1 MSNDSNSNRLS
12 RRHFLAVAGGLTIV
26 IAGAA
31 VVPGL
36 SRSKEDNTNGERITA
51 WVNIQPD
58 GKITIY
64 NPAAEMGQG
73 SMTAL
78 AIIIAEELDADWND
92 VAIEHSPIE
101 PDVYGLSWRG
111 GLGGPM
117 ITVGS
122 RTVMGYYEHL
132 RMAGAQARYVLMAN
146 ASKKWGVPIEELTT
160 GPSKVLHQ
168 SSGKSISYGEIS
180 RFATAPDK
188 LPDIDQDQLKSAEE
202 FRLIGKVTDRH
213 DIPSKVDGT
222 AEYAMDINVPDMLH
236 AVISRSPVHGSK
248 PDLQNESDLRTM
260 EGIVDIVILDHGV
273 GILAQKIEQALKAKR
288 FMQIK
293 WSEDGMASGHDSQAA
308 YEIYDATSRSDDTNW
323 HSIVSEGSV
332 EDNLSADDVIEA
344 RFKNDYVYHAQME
357 PLNALVSPPREGD
370 PAEVWVGSQAQAG
383 ARQAAA
389 EALNLPEDQVILHPC
404 YLGGGFGRRSM
415 ADYVTE
421 AALLAKHADKP
432 VKLLWTREDDLQY
445 GAFRPICSQTLQAK
459 VKADGTISAWSHRIV
474 GTGGG
479 LLGSGARIPYYT
491 MDAKRVEM
499 HSIEHGVRTKHWRS
513 VAHGPNKFAIEAF
526 IDEIAR
532 KLGFDP
538 YLYRRRLMINDQR
551 SLAVLDAAAA
561 MCDWNSPAPEGRARG
576 IAFAERSGA
585 LAAGVAE
592 ISVDR
597 NTGMIKVHHFWAA
610 VDAGVVVQPHNA
622 IAQIEGGI
630 VFGISSV
637 LRESITFKDGKVQQS
652 NFHDYPIA
660 RMADTPDQLEVKII
674 PSDEKPA
681 GIGEAS
687 TPLVGGAIAN
697 AFLALTGNSLRHMPF
712 TSERV
717 LEVLS

>member
-1 MSNDSNSNRLS
+1 MSNDTTSNRLS
-12 RRHFLAVAGGLTIV
+12 RRHFLSAAGGLTIV

-31 VVPGL
+31 VAPGL
-36 SRSKEDNTNGERITA
+36 SWSKEDNSNGETITA

-92 VAIEHSPIE
+92 VIIEHSPIDPE
-101 PDVYGLSWRG
+101 IYGLSWRG

-122 RTVMGYYEHL
+122 RTVRGYYEHL
-132 RMAGAQARYVLMAN
+132 RIAGAQARYMLMAN
-146 ASKKWGVPIEELTT
+146 VAEKWGVPIEELTT

-168 SSGKSISYGEIS
+168 TSGKSISYGEIS
-180 RFATAPDK
+180 RFAKAPET
-188 LPDIDQDQLKSAEE
+188 LPEIDQDQLKSAED
-202 FRLIGKVTDRH
+202 FRLIGKVTDRF

-222 AEYAMDINVPDMLH
+222 AEYAMDVYVPDMLH

-248 PDLQNESDLRTM
+248 PDLQNEADLRAM
-260 EGIVDIVILDHGV
+260 EGIVDIVILEHGV

-293 WSEDGMASGHDSQAA
+293 WSDDGMASGHDSQAA
-308 YEIYDATSRSDDTNW
+308 YETYDATFTSDATSW
-323 HSIVSEGSV
+323 HGIVSEGSV
-332 EDNLSADDVIEA
+332 KEKLSGEDIIEA
-344 RFKNDYVYHAQME
+344 KFKNDYVYHAQME
-357 PLNALVSPPREGD
+357 PLNALVAPPRDGN

-421 AALLAKHADKP
+421 AALLANHANRP

-445 GAFRPICSQTLQAK
+445 GAFRPICLQQLQAK
-459 VKADGTISAWSHRIV
+459 VKKDGAISAWSHRIV

-491 MDAKRVEM
+491 MEAKQVEM
-499 HSIEHGVRTKHWRS
+499 HSIDHGVRTKHWRS
-513 VAHGPNKFAIEAF
+513 VAHGPNKFAIEVF
-526 IDEIAR
+526 IDEIA
-532 KLGFDP
+532 KKMGFDP
-538 YLYRRRLMINDQR
+538 YVYRRGLMINDQR
-551 SLAVLDAAAA
+551 SLAVLDTAAT
-561 MCDWNSPAPEGRARG
+561 MSNWDSPAPEGRARG

-597 NTGMIKVHHFWAA
+597 NTGMIKVHHFWVA

-622 IAQIEGGI
+622 VAQIEGGI

-660 RMADTPDQLEVKII
+660 RMADTPDQLDVKII
-674 PSDEKPA
+674 PSAERPE

-697 AFLALTGNSLRHMPF
+697 AFLALTGKSIRHMPF

-717 LEVLS
+717 LEVLA